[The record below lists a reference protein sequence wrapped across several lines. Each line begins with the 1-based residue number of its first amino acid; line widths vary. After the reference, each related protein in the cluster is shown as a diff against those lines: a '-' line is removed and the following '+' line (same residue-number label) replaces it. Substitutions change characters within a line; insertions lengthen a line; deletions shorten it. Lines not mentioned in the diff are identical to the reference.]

1 MATSTNAA
9 FIAQYSNEVKQ
20 LWQQTDTRLMDT
32 LRVHKNVVGSTYNF
46 HKMASVV
53 ANTKTRDAEV
63 TALDP
68 TASQVQATLADYYA
82 AIYIDKLDEL
92 KTNANLRGEYAKNT
106 VGAINRKVDD
116 VIITELVNATTTT
129 ATATGGLTFAKILE
143 CLTALNVNDVDP
155 EKRVLVIGAKQ
166 ISEALAI
173 QQLTSSDYQ
182 SVQAIMNAG
191 VGNALGFKWIMSN
204 RLPIATQNRTCFAY
218 NGDSIGLAVG
228 QDVTSEVNYIPERVA
243 YLTNTYVSLG
253 AKIIDNL
260 GIVKMTCV
268 E

>member
-20 LWQQTDTRLMDT
+20 LWQQTDSRLMDT

-46 HKMASVV
+46 HRMAAVV

-68 TASQVQATLADYYA
+68 TATQVTATLADYYA
-82 AIYIDKLDEL
+82 GIYIDKLDEL
-92 KTNANLRGEYAKNT
+92 KTNANLRSEYAKAA
-106 VGAINRKVDD
+106 VSAINRRVDD
-116 VIITELVNATTTT
+116 TIITELATASNTT
-129 ATATGGLTFAKILE
+129 ATVTGGLTFAKILE
-143 CLTALNVNDVDP
+143 CLTYLNVSDVDP
-155 EKRVLVIGAKQ
+155 EKRVLVVGAKQ
-166 ISEALAI
+166 VSDALGVA
-173 QQLTSSDYQ
+173 QLTSTDYVQVQ
-182 SVQAIMNAG
+182 SILNAG
-191 VGNALGFKWIMSN
+191 VGSALGFKWIMSN

-218 NGDSIGLAVG
+218 NSDSVGLAVG
-228 QDVTSEVNYIPERVA
+228 QDVTTEVNYIPQRVA
-243 YLTNTYVSLG
+243 YLTNSYVSLG

>member
-20 LWQQTDTRLMDT
+20 LWAQNDTRLMDT

-46 HKMASVV
+46 HRMAAVV
-53 ANTKTRDAEV
+53 ANTKSRDAAI

-68 TASQVQATLADYYA
+68 TATQVTATLADYYA
-82 AIYIDKLDEL
+82 GIYIDKLDEL
-92 KTNANLRGEYAKNT
+92 KTNANLRAEYAKAA

-116 VIITELVNATTTT
+116 VIITELANAANTT
-129 ATATGGLTFAKILE
+129 ATVAGGLTLAKILE
-143 CLTALNVNDVDP
+143 CVTYLNTNEVDP

-173 QQLTSSDYQ
+173 QQLTSSDYVQ
-182 SVQAIMNAG
+182 VQAILQAG
-191 VGNALGFKWIMSN
+191 VGSALGMKWIMSN
-204 RLPIATQNRTCFAY
+204 RLPKVSANRTCFAF

-228 QDVTSEVNYIPERVA
+228 QDVTTEVNYIPERVA
-243 YLTNTYVSLG
+243 YLTNSYVSLG
-253 AKIIDNL
+253 AKIIDDL
-260 GIVKMTCV
+260 GITKMTCV